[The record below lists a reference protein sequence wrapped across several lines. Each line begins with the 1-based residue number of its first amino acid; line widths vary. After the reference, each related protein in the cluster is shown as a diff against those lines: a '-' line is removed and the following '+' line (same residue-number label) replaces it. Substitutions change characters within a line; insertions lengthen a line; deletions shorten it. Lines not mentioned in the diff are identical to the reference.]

1 MIILMLDSQSF
12 STRMWG
18 RMLWGGLGLQLELP
32 LGDGESGRGKWEG
45 EIQKEK
51 GRKRGRE
58 GRRGSFNYDLIRKKL
73 VREWHWP
80 LYFLHSVQ
88 KCNMKLKD

>member
-32 LGDGESGRGKWEG
+32 LGDGESGRGRWEG
-45 EIQKEK
+45 GMQKE
-51 GRKRGRE
+51 RKRGRE
-58 GRRGSFNYDLIRKKL
+58 GREVTRNECGSFVI
-73 VREWHWP
+73 
-80 LYFLHSVQ
+80 
-88 KCNMKLKD
+88 